1 MPLEKGFSKE
11 TEGSEANKCLLRKK
25 RKKIGVE
32 KAQAGS
38 GGEGRTGEGERNTET
53 EGEEESNPC
62 FRGCLNPGREQS
74 FQDSAGQSSCFIWP
88 WAHIWPCVIAHLTA
102 RMDSTTRVSG
112 KLAGY
117 IMVWCPS
124 FLWHPRKLTVTAW
137 FWKSLWPQEWEI
149 DGLYLLSKQEATPPC
164 SYHKLYLEVSGPQ
177 GTHYSCSAW
186 DPSISCFKTR
196 NQPQER
202 KWEKMTTWRLKN
214 VLLKNQWVN
223 EEVKKEMKKIP

>member
-25 RKKIGVE
+25 REKIGVE

-88 WAHIWPCVIAHLTA
+88 
-102 RMDSTTRVSG
+102 
-112 KLAGY
+112 
-117 IMVWCPS
+117 
-124 FLWHPRKLTVTAW
+124 
-137 FWKSLWPQEWEI
+137 
-149 DGLYLLSKQEATPPC
+149 
-164 SYHKLYLEVSGPQ
+164 
-177 GTHYSCSAW
+177 
-186 DPSISCFKTR
+186 
-196 NQPQER
+196 
-202 KWEKMTTWRLKN
+202 
-214 VLLKNQWVN
+214 
-223 EEVKKEMKKIP
+223 